1 MRIKTIFLFFLVLSV
16 KAEDYQNKSIYELQ
30 ELIEASDNKKLFID
44 DYLSYVEA
52 NDVVNSINS
61 LHSSQDIYKSYIYS
75 RRAPWRGV
83 PIFIKDNIDSYGLA
97 NTAGSLL
104 MIDNLPRDD
113 AQLVKNLKKSG
124 FLVVG
129 KTNLSEWANFRG
141 QKSISGW
148 SSFGGQTLN
157 PYNLEYNPCGSSSG
171 SAAVVAEGLAPV
183 SIGTETN
190 GSITCPASMNGVVG
204 IKPTVGLVS
213 RDGIIPISATQDT
226 AGPMARTV
234 IEAAEVL
241 KAISGRDPKDP
252 ATRKIPRN
260 YNFDELINPNK
271 NYLKDKRI
279 GVIVLEDDASA
290 TEIKLDK
297 QVREIIATAGGEIV
311 DITLDAFTDD
321 DWSKALFILFY
332 EFNNGLNEYLKQS
345 NSKHK
350 SIDEVIENNLKRED
364 EILKYF
370 GQELMIESLK
380 AAKGKIYD
388 EEKSEIIY
396 GDATAVTLKAQS
408 IIDKT
413 LQDNSVELIVGLT
426 RNPAWKIDY
435 ENGDNF
441 SNSWGNGSLSAIAG
455 YPHITI
461 PLSYVSGLPVGVSF
475 MASSW
480 EESKI
485 INAAFAF
492 EHVNNFIPRPIR
504 DTK

>member
-1 MRIKTIFLFFLVLSV
+1 MRIKTIFLFFLVLLV

-279 GVIVLEDDASA
+279 GVIVLGDDASA

-370 GQELMIESLK
+370 GQELMIESSK

-480 EESKI
+480 EESNI